1 MISKE
6 ELLSMAI
13 KNAEEESLK
22 VPMSVVYLYYVANKN
37 EYTTLMSEKAV
48 KTFLEVEGKDNPKLV
63 AKFANGQLI
72 K

>member
-6 ELLSMAI
+6 ELLALAL

-22 VPMSVVYLYYVANKN
+22 VPMSVVYLYYVAKKN
-37 EYTTLMSEKAV
+37 EYTTLMNESSV

-63 AKFANGQLI
+63 AKFANGKLI
-72 K
+72 N